1 VVSEVEQKIKV
12 GNVVDDSP
20 SSKRMGPSASISGVT
35 AAGLIIVLSIFFGFG
50 IWSALAPIA
59 KAVSAPATISVR
71 GERKQIQHLE
81 GGIVAELHIED
92 GQSVKKGDLLL
103 SLNPLQATAT
113 LSRYQNR
120 MAQAL
125 MREARLESELADE
138 DNILYKSKLLER
150 FLDTPSVFEIAESEE
165 KQFTARRESFKGTVS
180 ILNQR
185 LEQLENEIS
194 GLKIQLGSR
203 YGQLAILRDELVD
216 LRMLYEKGFYRK
228 SQILAMERAIVELEG
243 LSGSDT
249 AQIAR
254 ANSSMGETQRQIIN
268 VRQRFR
274 EDVVAQ
280 LSEIKAEIADLDEN
294 VAVAGDV
301 LGRMEIIAPI
311 TGVIQ
316 GLSVHTI
323 GGVVNSGALLM
334 EIAPKNDDIFV
345 KVFISPFDIDSV
357 EIGQKAE
364 VRLTSLSARTT
375 PTIYGSVAAVSG
387 DSILNPATGGT
398 YFLSRVEIS
407 SEELSKLGETK
418 LSPGMPAEVLIQ
430 TGERTAL
437 QYILKPLA
445 DSFARGMNE
454 E

>member
-1 VVSEVEQKIKV
+1 
-12 GNVVDDSP
+12 
-20 SSKRMGPSASISGVT
+20 
-35 AAGLIIVLSIFFGFG
+35 
-50 IWSALAPIA
+50 
-59 KAVSAPATISVR
+59 
-71 GERKQIQHLE
+71 
-81 GGIVAELHIED
+81 
-92 GQSVKKGDLLL
+92 
-103 SLNPLQATAT
+103 
-113 LSRYQNR
+113 
-120 MAQAL
+120 
-125 MREARLESELADE
+125 
-138 DNILYKSKLLER
+138 
-150 FLDTPSVFEIAESEE
+150 VFEIAESEE

-243 LSGSDT
+243 LAGSDT

-334 EIAPKNDDIFV
+334 EIAPKNDDLFV
-345 KVFISPFDIDSV
+345 KAFISPFDIDSV

-418 LSPGMPAEVLIQ
+418 LSLGMPAEVLIQ